1 MCFPRAEQEE
11 NVMQE
16 VTSADE
22 TTRIGTA
29 IGTVLALGV
38 IGLMA
43 YEVFIAVE
51 HMLGA

>member
-1 MCFPRAEQEE
+1 VFPALEQE
-11 NVMQE
+11 NLMDQVSS
-16 VTSADE
+16 VDGA
-22 TTRIGTA
+22 TRVGTV

-43 YEVFIAVE
+43 YEVLIAVE